1 MDINISIPLKI
12 DGHKITPVFE
22 TIKVGRKKQD
32 VFRRIEY
39 KINGKPFGQIK
50 GILSKKDIKET
61 IPMLEAMNID
71 FYTSVLDSVIC
82 QIIININDIF
92 GTELTHQ
99 DLGEFLKENEGVF
112 NEFITELKNTVSKYQ
127 NEEIK

>member
-1 MDINISIPLKI
+1 MDININIPFKI
-12 DGHKITPVFE
+12 DAYKIIPVFE

-50 GILSKKDIKET
+50 GILSKKDIEET
-61 IPMLEAMNID
+61 IPVLETMNID

-99 DLGEFLKENEGVF
+99 DIGGFLTENEDVF

>member
-1 MDINISIPLKI
+1 MELNISIPFKI
-12 DGHKITPVFE
+12 DGHKIIPVFE

-50 GILSKKDIKET
+50 GVLSKKDIKET
-61 IPMLEAMNID
+61 FPMLEAMNID
-71 FYTSVLDSVIC
+71 VYTSVLDSIIC

-99 DLGEFLKENEGVF
+99 DLGGFLKENEDVF